1 MLKTKRPETSRLYT
15 DVRKEYSRLS
25 KIREYGKQKHSDAWI
40 IARLAHKF
48 YRSEAT
54 IENIIFNRV

>member
-1 MLKTKRPETSRLYT
+1 MLKTKRPETFRLYT

-48 YRSEAT
+48 YRSEST
-54 IENIIFNRV
+54 I